1 MPARRPGVLTD
12 LVLLLSALL
21 FACAPQAVAA
31 GHTSP
36 RGTASGFEL
45 AARSATEQCRR
56 PPVKTARARPWAQEM
71 LAPER
76 VRELTRGAGVTVAVV
91 DSGVDATTPQLAGA
105 VLDGVDV
112 LSDGGG
118 TADTDCLGHGTF
130 VAGIIAARPAEGTGF
145 TGVAPAATI
154 LPVRDTRSKEG
165 GSAESM
171 ARGIRAATEAGA
183 QVINISA
190 STNYDDAALRDAV
203 EYALSRDVLIVA
215 AAANE
220 AQRGNPVPYPASYPG
235 VIAVGAIDPAG
246 ERAEFSQTGK
256 FIDLVAPGVDVVSV
270 GPGGPGHWQDSGTSF
285 AAPFVSGT
293 AALVR
298 AYHPE
303 LTAAQ
308 VRHRL
313 TSTARHPGT
322 EVPDEATGWGVVDPY
337 SAVTSVLHAGQQ
349 ETESGAGTVRVAH
362 PDVPRDD
369 PTPMRVVLIS
379 TVGVTLLISLAA
391 IGARLGPAG
400 WRRGWRRHRVVR
412 VVDGAG
418 ADRTVE
424 ERSHVS
430 AR

>member
-1 MPARRPGVLTD
+1 MPARRPGVLTR
-12 LVLLLSALL
+12 LVLVLSALL
-21 FACAPQAVAA
+21 LACAPQAAA
-31 GHTSP
+31 GNPTP
-36 RGTASGFEL
+36 REAGGFEL
-45 AARSATEQCRR
+45 AARSAVEQCRR
-56 PPVKTARARPWAQEM
+56 PPVKTARARPWAQEL

-76 VRELTRGAGVTVAVV
+76 VWELTRGEGVTVAVV
-91 DSGVDATTPQLAGA
+91 DSGVDATTPQLTGA

-112 LSDGGG
+112 LTDSGG

-130 VAGIIAARPAEGTGF
+130 VAGIVAARPDSGTGF
-145 TGVAPAATI
+145 TGIAPDATV
-154 LPVRDTRSKEG
+154 LPVRDTRSKQG

-171 ARGIRAATEAGA
+171 ARGIREATEAGA
-183 QVINISA
+183 QIVNISA
-190 STNYDDAALRDAV
+190 STNYDDAELRGAV

-220 AQRGNPVPYPASYPG
+220 AQEGNPAPYPASYPG
-235 VIAVGAIDPAG
+235 VLAVGAIDSTG
-246 ERAEFSQTGK
+246 ERADFSQTGE

-285 AAPFVSGT
+285 ATPFVAGT

-298 AYHPE
+298 AYRPE

-313 TSTARHPGT
+313 TSTASHPGT
-322 EVPDEATGWGVVDPY
+322 EVPDEGTGWGVVDPY
-337 SAVTSVLHAGQQ
+337 SAVTSVLPAG
-349 ETESGAGTVRVAH
+349 SGTGSGTAAIRVEH
-362 PDVPRDD
+362 PDVPRHD

-400 WRRGWRRHRVVR
+400 WRRRWRRHRVMR
-412 VVDGAG
+412 VVDGSG
-418 ADRTVE
+418 TDGTGE
-424 ERSHVS
+424 DRSHISV
-430 AR
+430 R